1 MSTNTEDIVQKAA
14 QARSFTRDGFIFLG
28 IAIAVTLL
36 RTYARWDMAGFK
48 KFQADDYLVW
58 LALMLYAGETASNF
72 QFVKV
77 SRGLANNDMTDEER
91 AALDPNSAEF
101 SMRERGSKA
110 NFAAWPQYAVIMWSL
125 KAAMCVYYLRLM
137 ERSKYRNRIFV
148 GFGMIGVTF
157 AIVIIVIFV
166 SCTPITKWWQMNPD
180 PGPLCY
186 SVSSPAI
193 LWTFLACNIITD
205 LYIIW
210 LPMPMLFKS
219 TLPMATKIALATL
232 FGCGI
237 FVTIAGVL
245 RVTYI
250 VYSPHD
256 LHHIS
261 FWAVRETF
269 VGIVTTNLP
278 CIFVLVR
285 RWLSPF
291 FSFLRTGSFSSS
303 GKTKMSRLSRPK
315 SVWAGQG
322 GQAAHGSTHKSSTTT
337 ATRGGQGF
345 QMDRMGTFAM
355 AEGNSSQERIVQ
367 EFPDSD
373 EGGFGFGSK
382 LGRKVS
388 LKRIRGSR
396 DPKAVENVVEHE
408 GIQKMVDITIVEE
421 HRPAAT
427 YDVSD
432 EEAGRTTKSFDFPE
446 PRAVVYNRR

>member
-1 MSTNTEDIVQKAA
+1 MSTATDEIVQKAA

-48 KFQADDYLVW
+48 RFQADDYLVW
-58 LALMLYAGETASNF
+58 VALMLYSGETASNYL
-72 QFVKV
+72 FVKV

-91 AALDPNSAEF
+91 AALDPNSVEF

-166 SCTPITKWWQMNPD
+166 SCTPITKWWQMYPD

-193 LWTFLACNIITD
+193 LWTFMACNIITD

-219 TLPMATKIALATL
+219 TLPMPTKIALATL

-237 FVTIAGVL
+237 FVTIAGIL

-250 VYSPHD
+250 IYSPHD

-291 FSFLRTGSFSSS
+291 FSFLRTGSFNSS
-303 GKTKMSRLSRPK
+303 GKTKLSRPK
-315 SVWAGQG
+315 SIWAGQG
-322 GQAAHGSTHKSSTTT
+322 QAHAATHKSKSSSG
-337 ATRGGQGF
+337 AARGSHAYA
-345 QMDRMGTFAM
+345 MGTFAM
-355 AEGNSSQERIVQ
+355 AEGSSSQERIVSDW
-367 EFPDSD
+367 PDGG
-373 EGGFGFGSK
+373 EGGFGAR

-388 LKRIRGSR
+388 MKRSR
-396 DPKAVENVVEHE
+396 STKEPKGGEHVVELE

-421 HRPAAT
+421 HRPVAVYKIA
-427 YDVSD
+427 D
-432 EEAGRTTKSFDFPE
+432 EEASRTTKSIDFPE
-446 PRAVVYNRR
+446 PPDSVYDRR

>member
-1 MSTNTEDIVQKAA
+1 
-14 QARSFTRDGFIFLG
+14 
-28 IAIAVTLL
+28 
-36 RTYARWDMAGFK
+36 
-48 KFQADDYLVW
+48 
-58 LALMLYAGETASNF
+58 MLYSGETASNF
-72 QFVKV
+72 LFVKV

-101 SMRERGSKA
+101 SM
-110 NFAAWPQYAVIMWSL
+110 
-125 KAAMCVYYLRLM
+125 
-137 ERSKYRNRIFV
+137 
-148 GFGMIGVTF
+148 
-157 AIVIIVIFV
+157 
-166 SCTPITKWWQMNPD
+166 
-180 PGPLCY
+180 
-186 SVSSPAI
+186 
-193 LWTFLACNIITD
+193 
-205 LYIIW
+205 
-210 LPMPMLFKS
+210 
-219 TLPMATKIALATL
+219 
-232 FGCGI
+232 
-237 FVTIAGVL
+237 
-245 RVTYI
+245 
-250 VYSPHD
+250 
-256 LHHIS
+256 S

-322 GQAAHGSTHKSSTTT
+322 QAAHGSTHKSSTTT

-373 EGGFGFGSK
+373 EGGFGSK

-388 LKRIRGSR
+388 LKRIRGNR

>member
-1 MSTNTEDIVQKAA
+1 MATNMEDIVQKAA
-14 QARSFTRDGFIFLG
+14 QARSFTHDGFIFLG
-28 IAIAVTLL
+28 IGIAVTLL
-36 RTYARWDMAGFK
+36 RTWARWDQAGFK
-48 KFQADDYLVW
+48 RFQADDYLVW
-58 LALMLYAGETASNF
+58 LALILYGGETASNYL
-72 QFVKV
+72 FVKF
-77 SRGLANNDMTDEER
+77 SQGLANNDMTDEER
-91 AALDPNSAEF
+91 AALDPNSDEF

-110 NFAAWPQYAVIMWSL
+110 NFASWPQYALIMWSL

-148 GFGMIGVTF
+148 GFGIIGITF
-157 AIVIIVIFV
+157 FLVIIVIFV
-166 SCTPITKWWQMNPD
+166 SCIPITKWWQINPD

-193 LWTFLACNIITD
+193 LWTFMASNIVTD

-237 FVTIAGVL
+237 FVTIAGIL

-250 VYSPHD
+250 IYSPHD
-256 LHHIS
+256 LHRIS

-285 RWLSPF
+285 RWLAPF
-291 FSFLRTGSFSSS
+291 FSFFRTGSFGSS
-303 GKTKMSRLSRPK
+303 GKTKLSRPK
-315 SVWAGQG
+315 SVWAGQS
-322 GQAAHGSTHKSSTTT
+322 QAAHGVTTHKSPAASVS
-337 ATRGGQGF
+337 AAGRGGQGF
-345 QMDRMGTFAM
+345 HMGRMGTFAM

-367 EFPDSD
+367 DFPDEG
-373 EGGFGFGSK
+373 EGGFGSR

-388 LKRIRGSR
+388 IKRMKSTKDRKPFEQG
-396 DPKAVENVVEHE
+396 VEVE

-421 HRPAAT
+421 RRPAASF
-427 YDVSD
+427 DVAD
-432 EEAGRTTKSFDFPE
+432 EEVGRTTRSFDFPE
-446 PRAVVYNRR
+446 PCGESYDRR